1 MRKCIC
7 RNISNKTIH
16 IISFLYLHLKQE
28 QGFFRLDGY
37 DRTFQTNVTFLLR
50 SSDIR
55 WVHWIFSLRFYH
67 ILTWVK
73 NRNNVILKPY
83 ATIMYFCS
91 EQFFVCFPFIN
102 NLTESKSLDVDVR
115 RLSSILRLKVLC
127 LSNFITTDT
136 YDWQIYEKNHRD
148 W

>member
-1 MRKCIC
+1 MICRKTFMRKCIC
-7 RNISNKTIH
+7 RNISNKAIH

-28 QGFFRLDGY
+28 QVFFRLDGY

-83 ATIMYFCS
+83 ATIMYYCS
-91 EQFFVCFPFIN
+91 EQFFCFPFIN
-102 NLTESKSLDVDVR
+102 NLIEIKSIDVR

-127 LSNFITTDT
+127 
-136 YDWQIYEKNHRD
+136 W
-148 W
+148 